1 MNLLVSMLERMAVV
15 DILDIKAGKACM
27 NEKQIFE

>member
-1 MNLLVSMLERMAVV
+1 MNLLVSILIDTSV
-15 DILDIKAGKACM
+15 DILDIKARKACM